1 MKKFLLIIFTIFLIL
16 INVIIFGYGEEII
29 SYYQL
34 LFLNIENFPIFRLE
48 TYNFQYIICFCL
60 FYNIIMYNVI
70 SDINESIT
78 FIYMIIYR
86 INVIKTFKKMIKQCI
101 IPLLKILLIVFFII
115 LCAYLLTTNFKL
127 IKFVDIIL
135 CLLYFGKYFIFILL
149 VIMIYNFLSIIGYS
163 NIGIFMT
170 NIIFLLSLLMD
181 LFLRTNIITFSS
193 NLLLE
198 IKYILFLGIM
208 TMITA
213 IVEIVLLKKKGDIL

>member
-48 TYNFQYIICFCL
+48 TYNFQYIICCCL

-135 CLLYFGKYFIFILL
+135 CLLYFGKYFIF
-149 VIMIYNFLSIIGYS
+149 
-163 NIGIFMT
+163 
-170 NIIFLLSLLMD
+170 LLSLLMD
-181 LFLRTNIITFSS
+181 LFLRINIITFSS

-213 IVEIVLLKKKGDIL
+213 IVEIVLLKKKGD